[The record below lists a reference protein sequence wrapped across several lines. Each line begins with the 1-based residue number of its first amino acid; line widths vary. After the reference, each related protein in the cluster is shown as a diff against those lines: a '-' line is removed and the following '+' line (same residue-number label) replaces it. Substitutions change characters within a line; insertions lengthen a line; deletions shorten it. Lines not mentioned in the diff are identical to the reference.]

1 MAVSIITTEDLEVFK
16 IDLLKEFKTI
26 LENKTTVKSQKW
38 LRSTEVRQLL
48 NISNGTLQ
56 NLRINGTLSYTKVG
70 GIIYY
75 SSEDINKLLVINKVQ
90 ATPTLFK

>member
-26 LENKTTVKSQKW
+26 LENQTTVKPQKW

-56 NLRINGTLSYTKVG
+56 NFRINGTLSYTKVG

-75 SSEDINKLLVINKVQ
+75 KYDDIKNLLEM
-90 ATPTLFK
+90 

>member
-26 LENKTTVKSQKW
+26 LENQTTVKPQKW

-75 SSEDINKLLVINKVQ
+75 KYDDIKNLLEM
-90 ATPTLFK
+90 

>member
-26 LENKTTVKSQKW
+26 LENQTTVKSQKW

>member
-16 IDLLKEFKTI
+16 NDLLKEFKTI
-26 LENKTTVKSQKW
+26 LENQTTVKLQKW

-48 NISNGTLQ
+48 NLSNGTLQ

-70 GIIYY
+70 GIMYY
-75 SSEDINKLLVINKVQ
+75 SYTDIEKLLEVNKVQ

>member
-26 LENKTTVKSQKW
+26 LENQTTVKPQKW
-38 LRSTEVRQLL
+38 LRSSEVRQLL

-56 NLRINGTLSYTKVG
+56 NLRINGTLKYTKIG

-75 SSEDINKLLVINKVQ
+75 DNSAIDKLLNGNKIHSQ
-90 ATPTLFK
+90 PTLFK